1 MKIGFFT
8 DTYFPQ
14 VSGVA
19 TSIKT
24 LKEEL
29 EKKGHKVYIFTTTDP
44 NADLDEEDII
54 RMPSVPFV
62 SFKDRR
68 IVVRGM
74 LYAYLIAKE
83 LELELILS
91 LIHISEPTRPY

>member
-1 MKIGFFT
+1 M
-8 DTYFPQ
+8 
-14 VSGVA
+14 
-19 TSIKT
+19 
-24 LKEEL
+24 
-29 EKKGHKVYIFTTTDP
+29 YIFTTTDP

-83 LELELILS
+83 LELN
-91 LIHISEPTRPY
+91 